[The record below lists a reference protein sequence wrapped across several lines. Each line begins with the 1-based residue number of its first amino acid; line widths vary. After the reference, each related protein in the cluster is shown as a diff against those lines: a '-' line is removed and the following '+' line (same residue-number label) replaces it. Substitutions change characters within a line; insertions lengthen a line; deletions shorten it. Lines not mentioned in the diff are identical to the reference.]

1 MLYYILSSWDRV
13 IPYCCR
19 SCTPVPILLPLVV
32 VGKIPG
38 YLISKV
44 ESSHLHLLVQSFHR
58 VASMTRPIAALRAIR
73 RITAASMLEGRL
85 ARPAVPRA
93 VAAGPAVR
101 QFRQYST
108 HPSKPPKQGQPLHH
122 SHPHLVGSKHLTPGI
137 PASEYEDR
145 RKKLMES
152 LGDGAVVI
160 CMGNTVRLVTQRMS
174 PPPPNDCKLIRQKSC
189 KLLSHSIDNKS

>member
-1 MLYYILSSWDRV
+1 M
-13 IPYCCR
+13 
-19 SCTPVPILLPLVV
+19 

-44 ESSHLHLLVQSFHR
+44 GSSHPAVPSLHYL
-58 VASMTRPIAALRAIR
+58 ASMTRSIAALRAIR
-73 RITAASMLEGRL
+73 RTTAASFLNTRQAL
-85 ARPAVPRA
+85 SAPRA
-93 VAAGPAVR
+93 PVTSLAAR

-108 HPSKPPKQGQPLHH
+108 HPSKPPKQGQPLHS
-122 SHPHLVGSKHLTPGI
+122 SHPHLVYSKHLTPGI

-152 LGDGAVVI
+152 LGEGAVVI

-174 PPPPNDCKLIRQKSC
+174 PLPSRLKSV
-189 KLLSHSIDNKS
+189 S

>member
-1 MLYYILSSWDRV
+1 MYTIAYITA
-13 IPYCCR
+13 
-19 SCTPVPILLPLVV
+19 SCLMVV

-44 ESSHLHLLVQSFHR
+44 GSSHLVVQSLHR
-58 VASMTRPIAALRAIR
+58 LASMTKPIAALRAIR
-73 RITAASMLEGRL
+73 RTTAVSLLEPPL
-85 ARPAVPRA
+85 ARPAVPKA
-93 VAAGPAVR
+93 VAASPIVR
-101 QFRQYST
+101 TFRSYST
-108 HPSKPPKQGQPLHH
+108 HPSKPPKQGQPLHS

-152 LGDGAVVI
+152 LGEGAVVI

-174 PPPPNDCKLIRQKSC
+174 PPRLKSI
-189 KLLSHSIDNKS
+189 SS

>member
-1 MLYYILSSWDRV
+1 M
-13 IPYCCR
+13 
-19 SCTPVPILLPLVV
+19 VV

-44 ESSHLHLLVQSFHR
+44 GSSHLHLSRSVISSS
-58 VASMTRPIAALRAIR
+58 SMTRPIAALRAIR
-73 RITAASMLEGRL
+73 RTTAASLMESRL
-85 ARPAVPRA
+85 APAVPRSTA
-93 VAAGPAVR
+93 SAR
-101 QFRQYST
+101 TSRQYST
-108 HPSKPPKQGQPLHH
+108 HPSKPPKQGQPLHS

-174 PPPPNDCKLIRQKSC
+174 PPCLYECKLMG
-189 KLLSHSIDNKS
+189 

>member
-1 MLYYILSSWDRV
+1 M
-13 IPYCCR
+13 
-19 SCTPVPILLPLVV
+19 VV

-44 ESSHLHLLVQSFHR
+44 GSSHLHLSRSVISSS
-58 VASMTRPIAALRAIR
+58 SMTRPIAALGAIR
-73 RITAASMLEGRL
+73 RTTAASLLESRL
-85 ARPAVPRA
+85 ARPAVPK
-93 VAAGPAVR
+93 AAAASPTAR
-101 QFRQYST
+101 QFRKYST
-108 HPSKPPKQGQPLHH
+108 HPSKPPKQGQPLHS

-174 PPPPNDCKLIRQKSC
+174 PPCLYECKLMG
-189 KLLSHSIDNKS
+189 

>member
-1 MLYYILSSWDRV
+1 M
-13 IPYCCR
+13 
-19 SCTPVPILLPLVV
+19 VV

-44 ESSHLHLLVQSFHR
+44 ESSHLSSRSVTSRL
-58 VASMTRPIAALRAIR
+58 ASMTRPIAALRAIR
-73 RITAASMLEGRL
+73 RTTVISLLESRLTRTAVSTAIAAS
-85 ARPAVPRA
+85 PT
-93 VAAGPAVR
+93 VR
-101 QFRQYST
+101 QFRSYST
-108 HPSKPPKQGQPLHH
+108 HPSKPPKQGQPLHS

-174 PPPPNDCKLIRQKSC
+174 PPRLIKCKLMM
-189 KLLSHSIDNKS
+189 

>member
-1 MLYYILSSWDRV
+1 MYTNAYIIASGLM
-13 IPYCCR
+13 I
-19 SCTPVPILLPLVV
+19 V

-44 ESSHLHLLVQSFHR
+44 GSSHLHLLVPSLHR
-58 VASMTRPIAALRAIR
+58 LASMTRPIAALRAIR
-73 RITAASMLEGRL
+73 RTTVISLLESRLTRTAVSTAIAAS
-85 ARPAVPRA
+85 PT
-93 VAAGPAVR
+93 VR
-101 QFRQYST
+101 QFRSYST
-108 HPSKPPKQGQPLHH
+108 HPSKPPKQGQPLHS

-174 PPPPNDCKLIRQKSC
+174 PPRLIKCKLMM
-189 KLLSHSIDNKS
+189 